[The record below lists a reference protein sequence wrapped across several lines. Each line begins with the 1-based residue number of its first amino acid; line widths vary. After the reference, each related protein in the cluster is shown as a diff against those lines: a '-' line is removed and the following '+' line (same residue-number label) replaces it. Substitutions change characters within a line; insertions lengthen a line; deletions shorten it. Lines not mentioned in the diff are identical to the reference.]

1 MKGMCQF
8 RGGSSPPGSPSL
20 FLLYFDRE
28 NSVSYYERRGY
39 SMKSFK
45 DIRFY
50 YYWSKGEKALKDR
63 DEKTA
68 NKCKKKLIRL
78 YPKN

>member
-1 MKGMCQF
+1 MK
-8 RGGSSPPGSPSL
+8 L
-20 FLLYFDRE
+20 
-28 NSVSYYERRGY
+28 
-39 SMKSFK
+39 FK

-50 YYWSKGEKALKDR
+50 YYWSKGEKALKDG

>member
-1 MKGMCQF
+1 
-8 RGGSSPPGSPSL
+8 
-20 FLLYFDRE
+20 
-28 NSVSYYERRGY
+28 
-39 SMKSFK
+39 MKSFK

-50 YYWSKGEKALKDR
+50 YYWYKGEKALKDG
-63 DEKTA
+63 DEKTS

>member
-1 MKGMCQF
+1 
-8 RGGSSPPGSPSL
+8 
-20 FLLYFDRE
+20 
-28 NSVSYYERRGY
+28 
-39 SMKSFK
+39 MKSFK

-50 YYWSKGEKALKDR
+50 YYWSKGEKALKDG

-78 YPKN
+78 YPKNWIMRHLKHGVLFFLFLKGELEWKYLIFVK

>member
-1 MKGMCQF
+1 
-8 RGGSSPPGSPSL
+8 
-20 FLLYFDRE
+20 
-28 NSVSYYERRGY
+28 
-39 SMKSFK
+39 MKSFK

-50 YYWSKGEKALKDR
+50 YYWSKGENALKDG